1 MSKRKEWTNHRP
13 CEIVDPGNADPN
25 GMYTG
30 VPDDPWEKPVQDAD
44 DL

>member
-1 MSKRKEWTNHRP
+1 MKDKIQSNGKTMQNEKT
-13 CEIVDPGNADPN
+13 DPQ